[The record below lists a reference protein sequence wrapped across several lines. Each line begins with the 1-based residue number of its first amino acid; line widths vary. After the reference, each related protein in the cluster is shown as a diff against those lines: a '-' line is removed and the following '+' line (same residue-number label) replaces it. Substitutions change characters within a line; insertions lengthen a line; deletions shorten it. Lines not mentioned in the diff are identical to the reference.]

1 MSDIEKGQKA
11 VMEHQGVSGNEKGD
25 LAFEDEHLHDHTTVR
40 NSQEF
45 VSLHDDSKKESSL
58 GEGTR
63 DHWWQ
68 FWRSDAEQLKMKPVD
83 FPRRTKRLILMTIAL
98 ATLM

>member
-11 VMEHQGVSGNEKGD
+11 VIEHRDVSANEK
-25 LAFEDEHLHDHTTVR
+25 LALEDEHLHDHTTVR

-45 VSLHDDSKKESSL
+45 ASDLKKETSL
-58 GEGTR
+58 GTR
-63 DHWWQ
+63 EHWWQ
-68 FWRSDAEQLKMKPVD
+68 FWRPDVEQLKMKPVD